1 MSGKKAKAARKAA
14 SLSAPKATAHSAG
27 AWRSLKGGLLA
38 VGVVAVVAAS
48 FVLPGA
54 FDKNTTSAGAEHAM
68 ATGAAPGE
76 GLTVGSAVRF
86 FVERDL
92 LTGKTISSRSLYG
105 QKTLL
110 FFSEGVMCQAC
121 FEQIRGIEQ
130 FGTELEK
137 RGIRLVS
144 ITPDS
149 PSDLEQAAGQYGI
162 TTALIADDNRNMSE
176 AFNTLGKG
184 MHSDTPGHAFALIDR
199 GKVLWYRD
207 YWLPPD
213 RTMYVEPTTL
223 LADIPAT

>member
-14 SLSAPKATAHSAG
+14 LLSASKATAPSAR
-27 AWRSLKGGLLA
+27 AWRSWQGGLLA
-38 VGVVAVVAAS
+38 LGVVGLVAAS
-48 FVLPGA
+48 FVLPGV
-54 FDKNTTSAGAEHAM
+54 FDKKTTSAGAQHAM

-76 GLTVGSAVRF
+76 GLKAGSAVPAF
-86 FVERDL
+86 SERDL
-92 LTGKTISSRSLYG
+92 VTGTTISSQSVYR

-130 FGTELEK
+130 FGAELEK

-149 PSDLEQAAGQYGI
+149 PAALEQAAGQYGI
-162 TTALIADDNRNMSE
+162 TTPLVADDNRNMSE

-184 MHSDTPGHAFALIDR
+184 MHADTPGHAFALIGR

-213 RTMYVEPTTL
+213 RSMYVEPAKL
-223 LADIPAT
+223 LADIPA